1 MIDILGAAGLAPHL
15 LALLS
20 GALVGFS
27 LALTGGGGS
36 ILAVPLLIYVVGMSD
51 IHMAIGTSAL
61 AVAANAY
68 LNLIPHARKLHVRW
82 REGALFTVA
91 GIGGALIGSELGKLV
106 DGQRLMM
113 LFAILMIVVA
123 VLMLIPRRRNEA
135 SSAPVRFM
143 TARLLGSG
151 LIVGVTAGFFGI
163 GGGFLI
169 VPGLMFATHMPII
182 YAIGTSLFGVGSFG
196 LTTALNYARSGYV
209 DWPVAIEFVA
219 GGIAG
224 GWLGTMLAC
233 RLANTKGALN
243 ILFSVM
249 IIVVAA
255 YMLIHGKHH

>member
-1 MIDILGAAGLAPHL
+1 MVGVLGGASLASHL

-20 GALVGFS
+20 GGLVGFS

-68 LNLIPHARKLHVRW
+68 LNLIPHARQRHVRW

-91 GIGGALIGSELGKLV
+91 GIGGAFVGSELGKLV
-106 DGQRLMM
+106 DGQKLLM

-123 VLMLIPRRRNEA
+123 VLMLIPRRQGVNA
-135 SSAPVRFM
+135 AGPVRFV

-151 LIVGVTAGFFGI
+151 FIVGVAAGFFGI

-209 DWPVAIEFVA
+209 DWPVAIEFVV

-224 GWLGTMLAC
+224 GWLGTLLAC

-243 ILFSVM
+243 IIFSIM
-249 IIVVAA
+249 IIVVAV
-255 YMLIHGKHH
+255 YMLIHH